1 MKDTS
6 VEPNLKFKKK
16 SVENNIQLYSHNNRL
31 LPLPT
36 EIEISESGTCN
47 RKCVFCPRSA
57 PGFEDKKIFIDPKL
71 VEKISL
77 ELNELSYSGVIR
89 FSGFVEP
96 LLDKK
101 IFDHIETFK
110 NNCKSARIEMVT
122 NGDVLNLSRLK
133 KLFKSGL
140 NKILISVYDSK
151 EDADKFE
158 DMAKNAGLNE
168 KQYIIRHRYLP
179 PEQNFGIIL
188 SNRAGEMEKGEYKI
202 NKLKEPLKK
211 ACYIPSY
218 TLFLDYTGEV
228 LICPHDWG
236 KKLVVG
242 NLKIDKFKDVW
253 FSKKLM
259 MARSMLNKQNRNF
272 APCNLC
278 DVEGTLMG
286 KANSSYFNK

>member
-16 SVENNIQLYSHNNRL
+16 SVENNIQLYLHNNKL

-57 PGFEDKKIFIDPKL
+57 PGFVDKKIFIDPKL

-110 NNCKSARIEMVT
+110 SNCKSARIEMVT

-133 KLFKSGL
+133 KLFKSEL

-158 DMAKNAGLNE
+158 DMAQNAGLNE

-188 SNRAGEMEKGEYKI
+188 SNRAGEMEMGEYKI
-202 NKLKEPLKK
+202 NKLNEPLKK